1 MQACR
6 PSIIVF
12 CGRPFAVTNSR
23 KNDDQLMAT
32 ELILIRHGNA
42 VRINGDYFHA
52 PLTTLGQ
59 EQAAKTG
66 QYFTAPQNH
75 LDGFY
80 SSPLRR
86 TQETA
91 RIIGA
96 KIRQNAELRPG
107 IQEVRFTE
115 LPALMFLEIL
125 SITDLVEDYLDA
137 RAGRP
142 IRWPIEGRVSAVLLD
157 IVARH
162 PNQRV
167 AVIAHAGVI
176 SAALSWYLPEK
187 RWRWWRTTVSNCSI
201 TRFKVE
207 SNRGELLAVNDIQHL
222 SPTLITTQPPTKTVE
237 IAKEAH
243 PAEKALVFGKP
254 TEKNN

>member
-1 MQACR
+1 
-6 PSIIVF
+6 
-12 CGRPFAVTNSR
+12 
-23 KNDDQLMAT
+23 MAT

-59 EQAAKTG
+59 EQAAQTG
-66 QYFTAPQNH
+66 EFFSTPQNH

-91 RIIGA
+91 GIIGA
-96 KIRQNAELRPG
+96 KIGQKAELRPG
-107 IQEVRFTE
+107 IQEVRFSE
-115 LPALMFLEIL
+115 APALVVLEIL
-125 SITDLVEDYLDA
+125 SIVDLFEDYLDVH
-137 RAGRP
+137 AGRP

-157 IVARH
+157 IVAKH

-167 AVIAHAGVI
+167 AVVAHAGVI

-187 RWRWWRTTVSNCSI
+187 RWLW
-201 TRFKVE
+201 
-207 SNRGELLAVNDIQHL
+207 
-222 SPTLITTQPPTKTVE
+222 
-237 IAKEAH
+237 
-243 PAEKALVFGKP
+243 
-254 TEKNN
+254 

>member
-1 MQACR
+1 
-6 PSIIVF
+6 
-12 CGRPFAVTNSR
+12 
-23 KNDDQLMAT
+23 MAT

-52 PLTTLGQ
+52 PLTSLGQ

-66 QYFTAPQNH
+66 QYFSAPENH

-86 TQETA
+86 TRETA
-91 RIIGA
+91 RIIGE
-96 KIRQNAELRPG
+96 KIGQNAELRIG
-107 IQEVRFTE
+107 VQEVRLNE
-115 LPALMFLEIL
+115 LPALVILEIL
-125 SITDLVEDYLDA
+125 SITDPVEDYLDA
-137 RAGRP
+137 RAGGP
-142 IRWPIEGRVSAVLLD
+142 IRWPIEGRVSAVLLE

-167 AVIAHAGVI
+167 AVIAHSGVI

-207 SNRGELLAVNDIQHL
+207 GTRGELLAVNDIQHL
-222 SPTLITTQPPTKTVE
+222 SPVLITTQPPTKTVE

-243 PAEKALVFGKP
+243 PTEKALVFDKA
-254 TEKNN
+254 TDKKN

>member
-1 MQACR
+1 
-6 PSIIVF
+6 
-12 CGRPFAVTNSR
+12 
-23 KNDDQLMAT
+23 MAT

-42 VRINGDYFHA
+42 VRVNGDYFHA
-52 PLTTLGQ
+52 PLTQLGQ
-59 EQAAKTG
+59 EQAAQTG
-66 QYFTAPQNH
+66 EYFNAPQNH

-91 RIIGA
+91 HIIGE
-96 KIRQNAELRPG
+96 KIGQNAELRTG
-107 IQEVRFTE
+107 IQEVRLRE
-115 LPALMFLEIL
+115 LPALVILELL
-125 SITDLVEDYLDA
+125 SIADPVEDYLDA

-162 PNQRV
+162 RDQRV

-187 RWRWWRTTVSNCSI
+187 RWRWWRTTVSNCSL
-201 TRFKVE
+201 TRFRVE
-207 SNRGELLAVNDIQHL
+207 GNRVELLAINDVQHL
-222 SPTLITTQPPTKTVE
+222 SPVLVTTQPPTKTVE

-243 PAEKALVFGKP
+243 PAEKALVFGKA
-254 TEKNN
+254 TDKTN